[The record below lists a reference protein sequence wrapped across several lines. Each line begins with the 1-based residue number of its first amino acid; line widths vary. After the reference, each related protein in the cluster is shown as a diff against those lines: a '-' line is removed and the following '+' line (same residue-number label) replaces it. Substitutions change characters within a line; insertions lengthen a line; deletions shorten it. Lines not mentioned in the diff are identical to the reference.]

1 MPKKLINLENKL
13 NYWNKRRRITKKKQK
28 KQKHR
33 KLKKTNSCISQRLR
47 RKHRTDQRHKLYWTY
62 NDNFIKL
69 RKTLDNS
76 IGFKSDPTGQVI
88 NLSTKT
94 FCKSTFKLL
103 NKNLNL
109 VDPCVVFSFTFW
121 IVKEESPSYFFTFI
135 FIYFFIISLKFWHF
149 YFLLFFLN

>member
-33 KLKKTNSCISQRLR
+33 KLKKTNSCISQGPR
-47 RKHRTDQRHKLYWTY
+47 RKHRTDQRHKLYWT
-62 NDNFIKL
+62 NNNFIKL
-69 RKTLDNS
+69 RKTLDNT
-76 IGFKSDPTGQVI
+76 IGFKSDKTGQAI

-94 FCKSTFKLL
+94 FCKSTFKPL

-135 FIYFFIISLKFWHF
+135 FIYFFITSLKFWHF